1 MTVDTIKSG
10 NRMNSL
16 RVQRLPTRGGR
27 VGRPKTNPI
36 LHVEGSGSRKCVPE
50 ATLPAE
56 GRQLVT
62 RPVSWLG
69 VRPRARLPAEAV
81 ASWAVVPPHSCGA
94 APDLNRLPEH
104 RVRRRSYARH
114 RAQSTRAAR
123 SCTLDDSA

>member
-1 MTVDTIKSG
+1 
-10 NRMNSL
+10 MNSL
-16 RVQRLPTRGGR
+16 RVQRLPARAEERSSGQ
-27 VGRPKTNPI
+27 KKNPTPR
-36 LHVEGSGSRKCVPE
+36 ESRARASGKIVPE

-94 APDLNRLPEH
+94 APDLNRLPVH

-123 SCTLDDSA
+123 SYTLDDSRWAP

>member
-1 MTVDTIKSG
+1 
-10 NRMNSL
+10 MNPSEFKGCHRAEGAGSL
-16 RVQRLPTRGGR
+16 
-27 VGRPKTNPI
+27 K
-36 LHVEGSGSRKCVPE
+36 RKPDHSQMGIGLQESVPE

-56 GRQLVT
+56 GRQLMT

-123 SCTLDDSA
+123 SCTLDNSHGHYHA